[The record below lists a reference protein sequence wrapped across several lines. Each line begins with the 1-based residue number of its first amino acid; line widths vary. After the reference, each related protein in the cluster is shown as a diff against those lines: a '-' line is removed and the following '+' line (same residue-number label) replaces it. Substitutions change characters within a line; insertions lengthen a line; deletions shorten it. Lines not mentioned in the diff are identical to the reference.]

1 MVYDRV
7 GDLSQIARHALCEAS
22 KPVIPLS
29 PLECPQT
36 HACRGCTPGSP
47 PGPSQPIA
55 VRLPRW
61 WGLPL
66 AFTCLRPCQCDA
78 ISPSS
83 PPALPMSSY
92 PPLLRKPGE
101 PCFPSLRPRRYP
113 YLPYPLLSSF
123 PPRPPSL
130 LSAQDDEEGVYELTQ
145 VIVLHRPESS
155 SVISSPPCLRSTKW
169 RLLPSQGHR
178 NKHYTNN
185 DAIHD
190 ESRRPRAVNA
200 NLPAM

>member
-7 GDLSQIARHALCEAS
+7 GDLSQIARHALCEARHFPRS
-22 KPVIPLS
+22 LRVAPRRMPVEAAGRAARQARASQLPCV
-29 PLECPQT
+29 CP
-36 HACRGCTPGSP
+36 GG
-47 PGPSQPIA
+47 G
-55 VRLPRW
+55 VFRW
-61 WGLPL
+61 L
-66 AFTCLRPCQCDA
+66 FTCLRPCQCDA
-78 ISPSS
+78 ISP
-83 PPALPMSSY
+83 ALPMSSY
-92 PPLLRKPGE
+92 PPLLCNPGE

-123 PPRPPSL
+123 PPRPSSL
-130 LSAQDDEEGVYELTQ
+130 LSVQDDEEGVYELTQ

-155 SVISSPPCLRSTKW
+155 SSVISSPPCLRTTRW
-169 RLLPSQGHR
+169 RLLPSQGPR

-200 NLPAM
+200 ILPAM